1 MRSLLVLIT
10 MLAIPAVADF
20 DCVVTCPTGYKGG
33 CVKSESGCHCS
44 CEQQARKVKEDLLKA
59 LQDQGASE
67 QFQGQVTRLLQ
78 SETTLKSTTLSD
90 EQAKK
95 KFTIFIKDF

>member
-1 MRSLLVLIT
+1 

-20 DCVVTCPTGYKGG
+20 DCDVTCPAKYKGG

-44 CEQQARKVKEDLLKA
+44 CEKEATKVKDDLLKS
-59 LQDQGASE
+59 LRDQGASE
-67 QFQGQVTRLLQ
+67 KIQGEAARLFQ
-78 SETTLKSTTLSD
+78 SETTFKKTTLSD
-90 EQAKK
+90 PNK